1 MGPLQLALTW
11 YKSRHTGKQIA
22 RWVIQNKGKFK
33 LSCFALDVP
42 VRNLL
47 SSRAVFFLFTMIV
60 GVDK

>member
-11 YKSRHTGKQIA
+11 YKSRHTGEQIA

-47 SSRAVFFLFTMIV
+47 SSMAVFLS
-60 GVDK
+60 

>member
-11 YKSRHTGKQIA
+11 YKSRHTGEQIA

-47 SSRAVFFLFTMIV
+47 SSMPFFFTIIM